1 MVRGVRMSKKI
12 AITALSLLLT
22 AALPSVASAE
32 TVMEKVKRTG
42 VLTAGTSKDAF
53 PFAYKDKQGQLIGY
67 SVDMLKLIQQQ
78 LEKEVGRK
86 IQLKLVALAP
96 AGRIPN
102 IVNRKVDIVCDA
114 SSFTWERNKN
124 VDFSFSYGATGTNL
138 LVKKASNLG
147 SPKSLIGKRI
157 GVLAKTT
164 NEQAIKQ
171 AQPQA
176 KLVYPKDRWQGYTA
190 LQQGKIDAFAD
201 DGILLE
207 AWMGRKQNFNSYK
220 VVPDRPYSREGIACM
235 VPENNSDFLDTVNYT
250 FYGFM
255 QGFVNNETKYV
266 TIFDRWFGPRGAI
279 PLNDDLRELTVET
292 MRIVIDSH
300 QDIRK

>member
-1 MVRGVRMSKKI
+1 MSKTI
-12 AITALSLLLT
+12 AIAALSLLLT

-32 TVMEKVKRTG
+32 SVMQKVKRTG

-53 PFAYKDKQGQLIGY
+53 PFAYKDKQGKLIGY

-78 LEKEVGRK
+78 LEKELGK
-86 IQLKLVALAP
+86 KLQLKLVALNTDE
-96 AGRIPN
+96 RIPN
-102 IVNRKVDIVCDA
+102 IINNKVDIVCDA

-138 LVKKASNLG
+138 LVKKTSNLG
-147 SPKSLIGKRI
+147 DSKSLIGKRI

-164 NEQAIKQ
+164 NEKAIAQ
-171 AQPQA
+171 AQPKA
-176 KLVYPKDRWQGYTA
+176 KLVYFKDRQKAYTA
-190 LQQGKIDAFAD
+190 LEQGKIDAFAS

-207 AWMGRKQNFNSYK
+207 AWLGRGQHYNTYK

-255 QGFVNNETKYV
+255 QGFVNNESKYV

-279 PLNDDLRELTVET
+279 PLNRDLRELTVET

>member
-1 MVRGVRMSKKI
+1 MSKKI
-12 AITALSLLLT
+12 AVAALSLLLT
-22 AALPSVASAE
+22 AALPVAARAE
-32 TVMEKVKRTG
+32 TVMQKVKRTG
-42 VLTAGTSKDAF
+42 VPTAGTSKDAF
-53 PFAYKDKQGQLIGY
+53 PFAYKDQQGQLIGY

-78 LEKEVGRK
+78 IEKELGKKV
-86 IQLKLVALAP
+86 QLKLVPLTP

-147 SPKSLIGKRI
+147 SPKSLIGQKI
-157 GVLAKTT
+157 GVLAKTK

-171 AQPQA
+171 TQPQA
-176 KLVYPKDRWQGYTA
+176 KLIYLRDRWQGYTA
-190 LQQGKIDAFAD
+190 LQQGRIDAFAD

-207 AWMGRKQNFNSYK
+207 AWLGRKQNFNKYK

-255 QGFVNNETKYV
+255 QGFVNNESKYV

-279 PLNDDLRELTVET
+279 PLNRDLRDLTVET

>member
-1 MVRGVRMSKKI
+1 MSKTI
-12 AITALSLLLT
+12 AIAALSLLLT

-32 TVMEKVKRTG
+32 SVMQKVKRTG

-53 PFAYKDKQGQLIGY
+53 PFAYKDKQGKLIGY

-78 LEKEVGRK
+78 LEKELGK
-86 IQLKLVALAP
+86 KLQLKLVALNTDE
-96 AGRIPN
+96 RIPN
-102 IVNRKVDIVCDA
+102 IINNKVDIVCDA

-138 LVKKASNLG
+138 LVKKTSNLG
-147 SPKSLIGKRI
+147 DSKSLIGKRI

-164 NEQAIKQ
+164 NEKAIAQ
-171 AQPQA
+171 AQPKA
-176 KLVYPKDRWQGYTA
+176 KLVYFKDRQKAYTA
-190 LQQGKIDAFAD
+190 LEQGKIDAFAS

-207 AWMGRKQNFNSYK
+207 AWLGRGQHYNTYK

-255 QGFVNNETKYV
+255 QGFVNNESKYV

-279 PLNDDLRELTVET
+279 PLNRDLRELAVET

-300 QDIRK
+300 QDIRE

>member
-1 MVRGVRMSKKI
+1 MSKKI
-12 AITALSLLLT
+12 AISAISSLMLLT

-53 PFAYKDKQGQLIGY
+53 PFAYKNKEGQLIGY

-78 LEKEVGRK
+78 LEKELGKK
-86 IQLKLVALAP
+86 IQLKLVALP
-96 AGRIPN
+96 PSGRIPN

-138 LVKKASNLG
+138 LVKKTSNLG
-147 SPKSLIGKRI
+147 EPKSLIGKQI
-157 GVLAKTT
+157 GVFAKTT

-176 KLVYPKDRWQGYTA
+176 KLVYLKDRWQGYTA

-207 AWMGRKQNFNSYK
+207 AWLARKQNFNSYK
-220 VVPDRPYSREGIACM
+220 VVPDRPLSREGIACM
-235 VPENNSDFLDTVNYT
+235 VPENNSDFLDTVNFT

-255 QGFVNNETKYV
+255 QGFVNNESQYV
-266 TIFDRWFGPRGAI
+266 TIFDRWFGERGAI
-279 PLNDDLRELTVET
+279 PLNRDLRELTVET

-300 QDIRK
+300 QDIRER

>member
-1 MVRGVRMSKKI
+1 MSKKI
-12 AITALSLLLT
+12 AIAAISSLMLLT
-22 AALPSVASAE
+22 AALPGVASAE

-53 PFAYKDKQGQLIGY
+53 PFAYKNKEGQLIGY

-78 LEKEVGRK
+78 LEKELGKKV
-86 IQLKLVALAP
+86 QLKLVALPP

-147 SPKSLIGKRI
+147 SPKSLIDKKI

-176 KLVYPKDRWQGYTA
+176 KLVYLKDRWQGYAA

-207 AWMGRKQNFNSYK
+207 AWLGRGQHYNTYK

-235 VPENNSDFLDTVNYT
+235 VPENNSDFLDTVNFT

-255 QGFVNNETKYV
+255 QGFVNNEIKYV
-266 TIFDRWFGPRGAI
+266 TIFDRWFGERGAI
-279 PLNDDLRELTVET
+279 PLNRDLRELTVET

-300 QDIRK
+300 QDIPQK

>member
-1 MVRGVRMSKKI
+1 MSKKI
-12 AITALSLLLT
+12 AVAALSLLLT
-22 AALPSVASAE
+22 AALPGVASAE
-32 TVMEKVKRTG
+32 TVMQKVKRTG

-78 LEKEVGRK
+78 IEEELGKKV
-86 IQLKLVALAP
+86 QLKLVPLTP

-147 SPKSLIGKRI
+147 SPKSLIGKKI

-176 KLVYPKDRWQGYTA
+176 KLVYLRDRWQGYTA
-190 LQQGKIDAFAD
+190 LQQGRIDAFAD

-207 AWMGRKQNFNSYK
+207 AWLGRKQNFNNYK

-255 QGFVNNETKYV
+255 QGFVNNESKYV

-279 PLNDDLRELTVET
+279 PLNRDLRELTVET

-300 QDIRK
+300 QDIRI

>member
-1 MVRGVRMSKKI
+1 MSKKI
-12 AITALSLLLT
+12 TVAALSLLLT
-22 AALPSVASAE
+22 AALPGVASAE

-42 VLTAGTSKDAF
+42 VLSAGTSKDAF
-53 PFAYKDKQGQLIGY
+53 PFAYKDKQGKLIGY

-78 LEKEVGRK
+78 LEKELGKK
-86 IQLKLVALAP
+86 IQLKLVTLP
-96 AGRIPN
+96 PSGRIPN

-147 SPKSLIGKRI
+147 SPKSLIGKKI

-164 NEQAIKQ
+164 NENAIKR

-176 KLVYPKDRWQGYTA
+176 KLIYLRDRWQGYTA
-190 LQQGKIDAFAD
+190 LQQGRIDAFAD

-207 AWMGRKQNFNSYK
+207 AWLGRKQNFNSYK

-279 PLNDDLRELTVET
+279 PLNKDLRELTVET
-292 MRIVIDSH
+292 MRIVIDSY
-300 QDIRK
+300 QDTSK

>member
-1 MVRGVRMSKKI
+1 MSKKI
-12 AITALSLLLT
+12 AIATLSLLLT

-32 TVMEKVKRTG
+32 TVMQKVKRTG

-53 PFAYKDKQGQLIGY
+53 PFAYQDKQGQLTGY
-67 SVDMLKLIQQQ
+67 SVDMLNLIQQQ
-78 LEKEVGRK
+78 LEKELGKK
-86 IQLKLVALAP
+86 IQLKLVALPP

-102 IVNRKVDIVCDA
+102 IVGRKVDIVCDA

-138 LVKKASNLG
+138 LVKKASNLS

-164 NEQAIKQ
+164 NEQAIKRV
-171 AQPQA
+171 QPQA
-176 KLVYPKDRWQGYTA
+176 KLVYLKDRWQGYTA

-207 AWMGRKQNFNSYK
+207 AWLGRKENSNTYK

-255 QGFVNNETKYV
+255 QGFVNNESRYV

-279 PLNDDLRELTVET
+279 PLNNDLRELTVET
-292 MRIVIDSH
+292 MRIVIDSY
-300 QDIRK
+300 QDTSER

>member
-1 MVRGVRMSKKI
+1 MSKKI
-12 AITALSLLLT
+12 AIAALSLLLT
-22 AALPSVASAE
+22 AALPGVARAE
-32 TVMEKVKRTG
+32 TVIQKVKRTG
-42 VLTAGTSKDAF
+42 ILTAGTSKDAF
-53 PFAYKDKQGQLIGY
+53 PFAYKNKQGELTGY

-78 LEKEVGRK
+78 LEKELGKK
-86 IQLKLVALAP
+86 IQLQLVTLPP

-138 LVKKASNLG
+138 LVKKASKLG
-147 SPKSLIGKRI
+147 SAKSLIGKKI

-164 NEQAIKQ
+164 NEKAIKQ

-176 KLVYPKDRWQGYTA
+176 KLVYLKDRWQGYTA
-190 LQQGKIDAFAD
+190 LRQGKIDAFAD

-207 AWMGRKQNFNSYK
+207 AWLGRSKNYNQFK
-220 VVPDRPYSREGIACM
+220 VVPDRPLSREGIACM

-255 QGFVNNETKYV
+255 QGFVNNESKYV

-279 PLNDDLRELTVET
+279 PLNRDLRELAVET

-300 QDIRK
+300 QDVRQ

>member
-1 MVRGVRMSKKI
+1 MSKKI
-12 AITALSLLLT
+12 AVAVLSLLLT

-32 TVMEKVKRTG
+32 SVMQKVKRTG

-53 PFAYKDKQGQLIGY
+53 PFAYKDKQGKLIGY

-78 LEKEVGRK
+78 MEKELGKK
-86 IQLKLVALAP
+86 IQLKLVTLP
-96 AGRIPN
+96 PSGRIPN

-147 SPKSLIGKRI
+147 SPKSLIGKKI

-164 NEQAIKQ
+164 NEKAIKRV
-171 AQPQA
+171 QPQA
-176 KLVYPKDRWQGYTA
+176 KLIYLRDRWQGYTA
-190 LQQGKIDAFAD
+190 LQQGRIDAFAD

-207 AWMGRKQNFNSYK
+207 AWLGQKQNFNNYK

-235 VPENNSDFLDTVNYT
+235 IPENNSDFLDTVNYT

-255 QGFVNNETKYV
+255 QGFVNNESKYV

-279 PLNDDLRELTVET
+279 PLNKDLRDLTVET

-300 QDIRK
+300 QDIRN

>member
-1 MVRGVRMSKKI
+1 MSKKI
-12 AITALSLLLT
+12 AIATLTLLLT
-22 AALPSVASAE
+22 AALPGVASAE
-32 TVMEKVKRTG
+32 TVMQKVKRTG

-53 PFAYKDKQGQLIGY
+53 PFAYKNKEGQLIGY

-78 LEKEVGRK
+78 LEKELGKK
-86 IQLKLVALAP
+86 IQLKLVALPP

-138 LVKKASNLG
+138 LVKKTSNLG
-147 SPKSLIGKRI
+147 EPKSLIGKRI

-176 KLVYPKDRWQGYTA
+176 KLVYLKDRWQGYTA

-207 AWMGRKQNFNSYK
+207 AWLARKQNFNSYK
-220 VVPDRPYSREGIACM
+220 VVPDRPLSREGIACM

-255 QGFVNNETKYV
+255 QGFVNNESRYV
-266 TIFDRWFGPRGAI
+266 TIFDRWFGERGAI
-279 PLNDDLRELTVET
+279 PLNRDLRELTVET

-300 QDIRK
+300 QDIPQR